1 MLMITLDDYW
11 MGRDKKYPVTVE
23 IQENAKDLLHRV
35 NLLLSVYYQLNPDA
49 EKVRVSSGWRPP
61 EVNKKVPNAA
71 PRSHHMTGRAIDLA
85 DPEGELDEFFFD
97 RQDLLG
103 QYGLWLEHPSAT
115 RRWSHLQS
123 VAPRSGKRV
132 FYP

>member
-1 MLMITLDDYW
+1 MITLDDYW
-11 MGRDKKYPVTVE
+11 MGRDKKYPLTPE
-23 IQENAKDLLHRV
+23 IVHNAKDLLHRV

-49 EKVRVSSGWRPP
+49 DKVTVSSGWRPP
-61 EVNKKVPNAA
+61 EVNRKVPNAA
-71 PRSHHMTGRAIDLA
+71 PRSHHMTGRAIDLR
-85 DPEGELDEFFFD
+85 DPEGELDEFFFE

-115 RRWSHLQS
+115 RRWAHVQS
-123 VAPRSGKRV
+123 VPPRSGKRV